1 MDVALDFL
9 NEPIQE
15 LDNKKVEEYVNNL
28 ADTQIVTSQ
37 QEQINEASELFVT
50 KQQNQNLLL
59 SGIDEVP
66 QVSIAKSQNQNAPE
80 VQIITA
86 KSQKSSRRGSQ
97 VDPQESLSSSKPMQ
111 LSINVPR
118 VQPAKP
124 VESVLS
130 ESEIKPTHIE
140 GDYNTVKGEIN
151 PEENQIIDKLEEVI
165 KPIEGNM
172 LESESNLEQQ
182 IIGMDEFIND
192 VKKIEIQSFYKC
204 PIVTEVIKVDSEPVS
219 PFQFKPISKSPDF
232 HPRPQPRMVE
242 FKSIEPI
249 QIKQSIN
256 QPIEQNGDFTQQ
268 DKQTIQQ
275 AFESNNSNI
284 LQQKIAA
291 LNSSTQKFQNNSQ
304 NNSFTKFNKSQ
315 CQFSKIENSSHLLL
329 NVSNIN
335 NQSVPLQRTV
345 FKTESNQNDLKNK
358 LNQQIEEMKTRN
370 AIYKQ
375 KGIKVETEKDIQILQ
390 EFALKI
396 K

>member
-28 ADTQIVTSQ
+28 ADTQIVTGQ

-118 VQPAKP
+118 VQPAKQ
-124 VESVLS
+124 VESILS

-140 GDYNTVKGEIN
+140 GDQNTVKQETN
-151 PEENQIIDKLEEVI
+151 PELNQIIDNKLEEVL

-192 VKKIEIQSFYKC
+192 VKKIEIQSFCKC
-204 PIVTEVIKVDSEPVS
+204 PIVTEVVKVDSEPVS
-219 PFQFKPISKSPDF
+219 PFQFKPDSKSPDF
-232 HPRPQPRMVE
+232 NPRPQPRMVE

-256 QPIEQNGDFTQQ
+256 QPIESKNAEFTQQ

-284 LQQKIAA
+284 LLQKIAA

-304 NNSFTKFNKSQ
+304 NNSFTKFNKS
-315 CQFSKIENSSHLLL
+315 QFSKIENSSHLLL

-375 KGIKVETEKDIQILQ
+375 NGVKVETEKDIQILQ